1 MGKKKR
7 LKQEKALQAA
17 EQTKPKEKKERRP
30 LSAGVVIFGVL
41 LILSTLSH
49 MHKLVTEKQWYL
61 DTYSYLP
68 GGLTIVRYSFS
79 WLQRVLGLI
88 AGVGI
93 LARKEFARKLAFLI
107 GAFTVLTVYWKHPYE
122 AVARH
127 THYLD
132 TTQAGQILSA
142 TGTGITFSSITPY
155 AVAGLIACDIIF
167 WAIFFIFFTRPSV
180 RRQFRPD
187 IPKPR

>member
-1 MGKKKR
+1 MGKKQR
-7 LKQEKALQAA
+7 LKLEQAQQQIPELPA
-17 EQTKPKEKKERRP
+17 KKP
-30 LSAGVVIFGVL
+30 LSLGVAIFGIL
-41 LILSTLSH
+41 LTLSTLSH

-68 GGLTIVRYSFS
+68 GGLAIIRYSFS
-79 WLQRVLGLI
+79 WFQRILGLI

-107 GAFTVLTVYWKHPYE
+107 GAFTVLTVYWKHPYD

-132 TTQAGQILSA
+132 TTQAGQLLSA
-142 TGTGITFSSITPY
+142 TGTGVTFSSVTPY
-155 AVAGLIACDIIF
+155 AVIGLIACDVIF
-167 WAIFFIFFTRPSV
+167 WTIFFIFFTRPSV
-180 RRQFRPD
+180 RQQFRPD
-187 IPKPR
+187 IPKPH